1 VHELADALDEPS
13 SRTLGT
19 KRFQLPSCSEQI
31 DQALVDAYL
40 PCLLA
45 QSCCFISRCEQ
56 QKEDRELTLEP
67 HRSIRPVTD
76 SGQTSRGS
84 KGMKHTPVVA
94 MLHTV
99 PGLVA
104 GMETLAVGAVPGLR
118 VLHFVDE
125 SLLQDT
131 IAQGTTPGHVRR
143 RLVNYAR
150 YAEESGAQA
159 LLVSCSSI
167 GEAATAAADF
177 VSIPVLRIDTPMAD
191 LAAVSGDRI
200 GVLATLSATL
210 GPTTRLVQDS
220 AKRQNKT
227 PIVTARIVDGAFDAL
242 RAGDRAMH
250 DRLVL
255 ASFSELAAE
264 CDVVVLAQASMAR
277 VIEHLQD
284 QPGGPTVLTSPDSG
298 MTQLST
304 LFPSEDS

>member
-1 VHELADALDEPS
+1 MN
-13 SRTLGT
+13 
-19 KRFQLPSCSEQI
+19 LPLNTI
-31 DQALVDAYL
+31 
-40 PCLLA
+40 
-45 QSCCFISRCEQ
+45 
-56 QKEDRELTLEP
+56 
-67 HRSIRPVTD
+67 
-76 SGQTSRGS
+76 
-84 KGMKHTPVVA
+84 A

-99 PGLVA
+99 PGLVS
-104 GMETLAVGAVPGLR
+104 GMEARAQDTVPGLR
-118 VLHFVDE
+118 VLHYVDE

-131 IAQGTTPGHVRR
+131 IAEGATPGHVRR

-177 VSIPVLRIDTPMAD
+177 VSIPVLRIDTPMAE
-191 LAAVSGDRI
+191 LAVASGDRI

-220 AKRQNKT
+220 ARRQNKK
-227 PIVTARIVDGAFDAL
+227 PAITARVVDGAFPAL

-255 ASFSELAAE
+255 AAFSELAAA

-277 VIEHLQD
+277 VIEHTQD
-284 QPGGPTVLTSPDSG
+284 RAGGPIVLASPDSG

-304 LFPSEDS
+304 VFASKDS

>member
-1 VHELADALDEPS
+1 MN
-13 SRTLGT
+13 T
-19 KRFQLPSCSEQI
+19 I
-31 DQALVDAYL
+31 
-40 PCLLA
+40 
-45 QSCCFISRCEQ
+45 
-56 QKEDRELTLEP
+56 
-67 HRSIRPVTD
+67 
-76 SGQTSRGS
+76 
-84 KGMKHTPVVA
+84 A

-99 PGLVA
+99 PGLVTD
-104 GMETLAVGAVPGLR
+104 MEARARDTVPGLR
-118 VLHFVDE
+118 VLHYVDE

-131 IAQGTTPGHVRR
+131 IAHGTTPGHVRR

-150 YAEESGAQA
+150 YAEESGAQT

-191 LAAVSGDRI
+191 LAVLSGDRI

-220 AKRQNKT
+220 ARRQDST
-227 PIVTARIVDGAFDAL
+227 PTITARIVDGAFTAL

-255 ASFSELAAE
+255 AAFSELAAE

-277 VIEHLQD
+277 VVEHTQD
-284 QPGGPTVLTSPDSG
+284 KSGGPTVLASPDFG

-304 LFPSEDS
+304 VFPSKDS

>member
-1 VHELADALDEPS
+1 LKTIDPLA
-13 SRTLGT
+13 
-19 KRFQLPSCSEQI
+19 
-31 DQALVDAYL
+31 
-40 PCLLA
+40 LA
-45 QSCCFISRCEQ
+45 A
-56 QKEDRELTLEP
+56 EDT
-67 HRSIRPVTD
+67 
-76 SGQTSRGS
+76 
-84 KGMKHTPVVA
+84 KHTPVLA

-99 PGLVA
+99 PGLVT
-104 GMETLAVGAVPGLR
+104 GMETLAAGTVPGLR
-118 VLHFVDE
+118 VLHYVDE

-177 VSIPVLRIDTPMAD
+177 VSIPVLRIDTPMAE
-191 LAAVSGDRI
+191 LAVASGDRI

-220 AKRQNKT
+220 AKRQNKK
-227 PIVTARIVDGAFDAL
+227 PAITARIVDGAFPAL

-250 DRLVL
+250 DRLVI
-255 ASFSELAAE
+255 AAFSELAAE
-264 CDVVVLAQASMAR
+264 CDVIVLAQASMAR
-277 VIEHLQD
+277 VIKHTQD
-284 QPGGPTVLTSPDSG
+284 RAGGPIVLTSPDSG

-304 LFPSEDS
+304 VFGSQDS

>member
-1 VHELADALDEPS
+1 MNSPLKTINPAVA
-13 SRTLGT
+13 
-19 KRFQLPSCSEQI
+19 
-31 DQALVDAYL
+31 
-40 PCLLA
+40 A
-45 QSCCFISRCEQ
+45 Q
-56 QKEDRELTLEP
+56 DTNHP
-67 HRSIRPVTD
+67 PVL
-76 SGQTSRGS
+76 
-84 KGMKHTPVVA
+84 A

-104 GMETLAVGAVPGLR
+104 GMETLAAGTVPGLR
-118 VLHFVDE
+118 VLHYVDE

-131 IAQGTTPGHVRR
+131 IATGTTPGHVRR

-177 VSIPVLRIDTPMAD
+177 VSIPVLRIDTPMAE
-191 LAAVSGDRI
+191 LAVLSGERI

-227 PIVTARIVDGAFDAL
+227 PTITAKIVDGAFPAL

-250 DRLVL
+250 DSLVL
-255 ASFSELAAE
+255 ATFSELAAQ
-264 CDVVVLAQASMAR
+264 CDVIVLAQASMAR
-277 VIEHLQD
+277 VIEHTED
-284 QPGGPTVLTSPDSG
+284 KAGRPIVLASPDSG

-304 LFPSEDS
+304 VFA

>member
-1 VHELADALDEPS
+1 MNSPLN
-13 SRTLGT
+13 T
-19 KRFQLPSCSEQI
+19 
-31 DQALVDAYL
+31 
-40 PCLLA
+40 
-45 QSCCFISRCEQ
+45 
-56 QKEDRELTLEP
+56 
-67 HRSIRPVTD
+67 
-76 SGQTSRGS
+76 
-84 KGMKHTPVVA
+84 VA

-99 PGLVA
+99 PGLVTD
-104 GMETLAVGAVPGLR
+104 MEARAQDTVPGLR
-118 VLHFVDE
+118 VLHYVDE

-131 IAQGTTPGHVRR
+131 IAKGTTPGHVRR

-177 VSIPVLRIDTPMAD
+177 VSIPVLRIDTPMAT
-191 LAAVSGDRI
+191 LAIQSGERV

-220 AKRQNKT
+220 ATSQNKT
-227 PIVTARIVDGAFDAL
+227 PIITARIVDGAFSAL
-242 RAGDRAMH
+242 RAGDRALH

-255 ASFSELAAE
+255 AAFSELAAE

-277 VIEHLQD
+277 VIEHSND

-298 MTQLST
+298 MTQLSA
-304 LFPSEDS
+304 LFPSKDS

>member
-1 VHELADALDEPS
+1 VLLISIFLCP
-13 SRTLGT
+13 TL
-19 KRFQLPSCSEQI
+19 KNMNLPLNTI
-31 DQALVDAYL
+31 
-40 PCLLA
+40 
-45 QSCCFISRCEQ
+45 
-56 QKEDRELTLEP
+56 
-67 HRSIRPVTD
+67 
-76 SGQTSRGS
+76 
-84 KGMKHTPVVA
+84 A

-99 PGLVA
+99 HGLVTD
-104 GMETLAVGAVPGLR
+104 MEARARDTVPALR
-118 VLHFVDE
+118 VLHYVDE

-177 VSIPVLRIDTPMAD
+177 VSIPVLRIDTP
-191 LAAVSGDRI
+191 LAELAVLSGDRV

-227 PIVTARIVDGAFDAL
+227 PTITARIVDGAFPAL

-255 ASFSELAAE
+255 DAFTELAAE
-264 CDVVVLAQASMAR
+264 CDVIVLAQASMAR
-277 VIEHLQD
+277 VIKHTEDHT
-284 QPGGPTVLTSPDSG
+284 GGPIVLASPDSG

-304 LFPSEDS
+304 VFASKDS

>member
-1 VHELADALDEPS
+1 
-13 SRTLGT
+13 
-19 KRFQLPSCSEQI
+19 
-31 DQALVDAYL
+31 
-40 PCLLA
+40 
-45 QSCCFISRCEQ
+45 
-56 QKEDRELTLEP
+56 
-67 HRSIRPVTD
+67 
-76 SGQTSRGS
+76 
-84 KGMKHTPVVA
+84 

-99 PGLVA
+99 PGLITD
-104 GMETLAVGAVPGLR
+104 MEARAQDAVPGLR
-118 VLHFVDE
+118 VLHYVDE
-125 SLLQDT
+125 SLLQDA
-131 IAQGTTPGHVRR
+131 IAKGTTPGHVRR

-177 VSIPVLRIDTPMAD
+177 VSIPVLRIDSPMAD
-191 LAAVSGDRI
+191 LAVASGDRI

-210 GPTTRLVQDS
+210 GPTTRLVEDS

-227 PIVTARIVDGAFDAL
+227 PTITARKVDGAFSAL

-255 ASFSELAAE
+255 AAFSELAVE

-277 VIEHLQD
+277 VIDHTQD

-304 LFPSEDS
+304 LFPSNDS

>member
-1 VHELADALDEPS
+1 MNSPWN
-13 SRTLGT
+13 T
-19 KRFQLPSCSEQI
+19 I
-31 DQALVDAYL
+31 
-40 PCLLA
+40 
-45 QSCCFISRCEQ
+45 
-56 QKEDRELTLEP
+56 
-67 HRSIRPVTD
+67 
-76 SGQTSRGS
+76 
-84 KGMKHTPVVA
+84 A

-99 PGLVA
+99 PGLITD
-104 GMETLAVGAVPGLR
+104 MEARAQDAVPGLR
-118 VLHFVDE
+118 VLHYVDE

-131 IAQGTTPGHVRR
+131 IAKGTTPGHVRR

-177 VSIPVLRIDTPMAD
+177 VSIPVLRIDSPMAD
-191 LAAVSGDRI
+191 LAVASGDRI

-210 GPTTRLVQDS
+210 GPTTRLVEES

-227 PIVTARIVDGAFDAL
+227 PTITARKVDGAFSAL

-255 ASFSELAAE
+255 AAFSELAVE

-277 VIEHLQD
+277 VIDHTQD

-304 LFPSEDS
+304 LFPSNDS